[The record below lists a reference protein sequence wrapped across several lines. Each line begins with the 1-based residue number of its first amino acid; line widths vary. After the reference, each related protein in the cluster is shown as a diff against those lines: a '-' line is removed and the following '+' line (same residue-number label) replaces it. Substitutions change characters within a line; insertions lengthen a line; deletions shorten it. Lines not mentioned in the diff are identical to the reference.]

1 MCGVRQSGQHW
12 NPSECIVALRQ
23 VIAVYVLRIVQLLD
37 KDLDRGRMK
46 RSTNRFVILDGERM
60 CLSDAAHALSMSV
73 KALRHRIERRL
84 GAVVDTIDLR
94 AIGVDTDGRHATK
107 KGLGVEARR

>member
-1 MCGVRQSGQHW
+1 
-12 NPSECIVALRQ
+12 
-23 VIAVYVLRIVQLLD
+23 
-37 KDLDRGRMK
+37 
-46 RSTNRFVILDGERM
+46 
-60 CLSDAAHALSMSV
+60 MSV